1 MLIFL
6 SNIASRSIVIRIIHF
21 DFSLGAEPDAD
32 TSGGDATAASPPN
45 PADAAATLGFSE
57 IPVTFFTI
65 CSVVLLIHSSTI
77 FSNSKYCDIISLSCS
92 IRVFISSGSKHIST
106 DSTISFKIVSSIL
119 GILSLTN
126 SLSCSSSFFI

>member
-1 MLIFL
+1 M
-6 SNIASRSIVIRIIHF
+6 VILIIHF
-21 DFSLGAEPDAD
+21 DFSLGADPDAD
-32 TSGGDATAASPPN
+32 ADADADASGCAATAAAPPN
-45 PADAAATLGFSE
+45 PCSSELPVEAAAAKLL
-57 IPVTFFTI
+57 VI

-106 DSTISFKIVSSIL
+106 ESTISFKMVSSIL

-126 SLSCSSSFFI
+126 SLSISSSFFM

>member
-21 DFSLGAEPDAD
+21 DFSLGAEPVADA
-32 TSGGDATAASPPN
+32 SACGAA
-45 PADAAATLGFSE
+45 AAATPPSSALSE
-57 IPVTFFTI
+57 GPARLLVI

-92 IRVFISSGSKHIST
+92 ISVFISSGSKHIST
-106 DSTISFKIVSSIL
+106 ESTISFKIVSSML
-119 GILSLTN
+119 GILSLTD
-126 SLSCSSSFFI
+126 SLSISSSFFM